1 MAAFTLAEAQE
12 KLDEVSAAYSE
23 ALQSQELTVG
33 NRRVRR
39 PDIKILREDI
49 EYWSSQVTKLSRGG
63 IRLTGGTL

>member
-1 MAAFTLAEAQE
+1 MAAFTLAEAQA
-12 KLDEVSAAYSE
+12 KLDEVSTAYSA

-39 PDIKILREDI
+39 PDLKFLRADM
-49 EYWSSQVTKLSRGG
+49 EYWGSQVTKLSRGG